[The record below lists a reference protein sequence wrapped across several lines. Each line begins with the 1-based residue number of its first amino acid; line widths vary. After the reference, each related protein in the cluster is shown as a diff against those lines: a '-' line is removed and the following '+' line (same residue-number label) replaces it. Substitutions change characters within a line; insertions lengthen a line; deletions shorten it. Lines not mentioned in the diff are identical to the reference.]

1 MATGIDP
8 RVVVGVVRQGSR
20 SEIEDGRSVDTSRLL
35 AEASAESDAFET
47 LIDTVNRV
55 LKPSI
60 PLKYDAK
67 PYDTLNQVID
77 LWKENVSDKSFI
89 DNFKKVLTHNK
100 ANVEF
105 LVAVA
110 NDLTKLI
117 DKSKDDEV
125 KLYEFKIKIIKLKI
139 KYFEEQIESKL
150 GHKVLN
156 LLKKPLELFI
166 KNIDSLNQSD
176 EGKQLDKYT
185 KIFRLNNHILSRLNK
200 FHTRLFQPIE
210 SEDIN
215 KIKSNFMICIMNMI
229 NLYETLEKPN
239 KSPEELNEKL
249 KALRQEIALLDPRTN
264 NSLVYLC
271 SIKKILERLDP
282 TETNLLEKLDNK
294 FIEILNGNQSDAA
307 VIETFQAAQLYCRYY
322 QLKFDIKKYEID
334 EIDESKLIS
343 AACFEN
349 IQSLLDNEQSMR
361 IIIDCLKNIFEIS
374 EHIKFSEF
382 KSRHGEIYKKLKLY
396 VDNML
401 DNCQKGSIS
410 DEDLNDLE
418 RLRDCFD
425 QYEVTKQ
432 MSKYITVD
440 VHITKWSKQIDRL
453 LNSEKED
460 QCIDNLKSK
469 SNKYFR
475 DQYKLNKKYLQDL
488 VSTLSDKE
496 KSIPS
501 DVSVVSTTELIEEN
515 VDIYPI
521 QIFEKLYQYIDSLIK
536 LETANLD
543 ALKEEFN
550 EKNAS
555 KAITLE
561 AEEPEN
567 HSQAETCDKKLD
579 ALEKLYKRKKEY
591 QLSIDVLDNRELL
604 RDLCH
609 TTKSAITND
618 KSLVSLTQKAQAMLQ
633 LDTLKKALLPK
644 LNKDLL
650 QFINIISSILK
661 KELNRFDRSLINVL
675 TKQVTALEATENTS
689 EELNKAIAAAK
700 SLLQFSDEYESTTYI
715 NQLKESISQLTCLQE
730 LQKDKETKEQ
740 YHAHYE
746 TLTFLVA
753 KLDPIQNTSEEFKK
767 AIADAESLLKQL
779 SETQADDI
787 AALTENI
794 DQLTAHIEKLTSS
807 KERHIED
814 LNKKQI
820 GLIENIKKYLSE
832 LEQVPDLDLD
842 QINLFLNSLE
852 KDNTQDIKQLEVNIT
867 QLEPQYKSLEE
878 LYIKKKLENLE
889 NLQMLNLKFIYV
901 VTKLNNYRFYC
912 EHLIEIIEQVNTILT
927 HEEHSKIKTILES
940 IRLIGE
946 NLKTEQN
953 SLTRTLSEI
962 VTELDPIQNTS
973 EEFKKAIADAESLLD
988 QLSETQADDIE
999 ALTENIDQLII
1010 HIDTLTS
1017 LKRDYIK
1024 ELKTE
1029 QTRLI
1034 QTLSEIVSELE
1045 VRKKIPR
1052 NPINHANSLLNSLKK
1067 PQQNDIGEL
1076 IKNIT
1081 QLRDK
1086 ICSIK
1091 TILNN
1096 QRLND
1101 MKQNQDH
1108 LKELLGQ
1115 KLFDLLIYFQNIG
1128 IEPYEFIITA
1138 QEYINALN
1146 LNEITEDNVVV
1157 NTKLEKFIKLAE
1169 LAETMNKY
1177 YVLLDI
1183 YQICNVHQNTDFY
1196 DIWIQAKQVLN
1207 NPNSDITSI
1216 QVTLDKLNESIQWHQ
1231 SSAQNILT
1239 QHKESITYHIQFIEY
1254 SYRQNCIGF
1263 QQTNVFNPT
1272 TASIFLVMNDMINHQ
1287 FQQLEHDLNQLNALE
1302 SSLKTQLQT

>member
-271 SIKKILERLDP
+271 SIKKILYILDP
-282 TETNLLEKLDNK
+282 TETDLLKKLDNK

-322 QLKFDIKKYEID
+322 QLKFDIKKYQID

-382 KSRHGEIYKKLKLY
+382 KSRHGEIYEKLKLY
-396 VDNML
+396 VYNML
-401 DNCQKGSIS
+401 ENCQKGSIS
-410 DEDLNDLE
+410 DEDLNDLK

-425 QYEVTKQ
+425 QYEVTKH

-515 VDIYPI
+515 VDIDPI

-555 KAITLE
+555 KVITVE

-591 QLSIDVLDNRELL
+591 QLRIDVLNNREVL
-604 RDLCH
+604 RDLID
-609 TTKSAITND
+609 TAKSDSIAL
-618 KSLVSLTQKAQAMLQ
+618 KSLDSLMPKVQAMLKP
-633 LDTLKKALLPK
+633 DSIKDVKTLPK

-689 EELNKAIAAAK
+689 EEFKKAIADAK
-700 SLLQFSDEYESTTYI
+700 SLLQSSGEMEPSYI
-715 NQLKESISQLTCLQE
+715 EQVQQSISELTCLQE
-730 LQKDKETKEQ
+730 LQKNKETQEQ
-740 YHAHYE
+740 YYAHHE
-746 TLTFLVA
+746 TLTSLVMEFNTIPNIPMNLSEA
-753 KLDPIQNTSEEFKK
+753 KGAAK
-767 AIADAESLLKQL
+767 SLLDQL

-807 KERHIED
+807 KE
-814 LNKKQI
+814 N
-820 GLIENIKKYLSE
+820 
-832 LEQVPDLDLD
+832 
-842 QINLFLNSLE
+842 
-852 KDNTQDIKQLEVNIT
+852 
-867 QLEPQYKSLEE
+867 
-878 LYIKKKLENLE
+878 YIKN
-889 NLQMLNLKFIYV
+889 
-901 VTKLNNYRFYC
+901 
-912 EHLIEIIEQVNTILT
+912 
-927 HEEHSKIKTILES
+927 
-940 IRLIGE
+940 
-946 NLKTEQN
+946 
-953 SLTRTLSEI
+953 
-962 VTELDPIQNTS
+962 
-973 EEFKKAIADAESLLD
+973 
-988 QLSETQADDIE
+988 
-999 ALTENIDQLII
+999 
-1010 HIDTLTS
+1010 
-1017 LKRDYIK
+1017 
-1024 ELKTE
+1024 LKTE
-1029 QTRLI
+1029 QTRLT
-1034 QTLSEIVSELE
+1034 QTLTKIVSELK

-1052 NPINHANSLLNSLKK
+1052 NPINHAKSFLKKLSETQADDIAALTENIDQLTAHIEKLTSSKENYIKNLKTEQTRLTQTLTKIVSELKVRKKIPRYDITHANSLLNSLKK

-1115 KLFDLLIYFQNIG
+1115 KLFDLLIYFKNIG

-1183 YQICNVHQNTDFY
+1183 YQICKVHQNTDFY
-1196 DIWIQAKQVLN
+1196 EIGKEVKQVLN
-1207 NPNSDITSI
+1207 NSNIDIKSI
-1216 QVTLDKLNESIQWHQ
+1216 EKKLNQLNESIQWHQ
-1231 SSAQNILT
+1231 NSAQNILT
-1239 QHKESITYHIQFIEY
+1239 QHKKSITYHIQFIGY
-1254 SYRQNCIGF
+1254 SYQQNCIGF

-1272 TASIFLVMNDMINHQ
+1272 TASIFLEMNDMINYQ
-1287 FQQLEHDLNQLNALE
+1287 FQQLNHDLNQLNALE